1 MDNKKVKGGFI
12 GLVPLLCFLI
22 VYFIM
27 GIATGDFGNFPLMIG
42 MFLAMAIGLI
52 IKIPGDNMTF
62 SQKVDLFC
70 QGGGD
75 QTLILMIIIYMLAG
89 AFYGVAGAMGATT
102 SATNLMLSVTPSRM
116 VLPGLFLIGCVI
128 SFSMGTSMGT
138 VTALAPI
145 AIEIAG
151 QMNISLPLI
160 CGVVVGGAMFGDNLS
175 FISDTTIAATT
186 TQGCAMKDK
195 FRGNFLMVLPAVIVN
210 VIILAFI
217 PINASAVNA
226 GGEWHFVNLLPY
238 ICIIALSL
246 AGVHVVPAMGF
257 SVILG
262 MVIGIFKGDFTFV
275 ESFGIVHEG
284 MTWMED
290 MAVIAIFVG
299 GVIALMK
306 YQGGIDWLIDK
317 IGKRAKTKKGGE
329 LSIALLSTLVDLA
342 TTNNTMSIIA
352 CGPIAKEISEK
363 YNIPPA
369 RTASILD
376 LFTSAPQGITPYAG
390 QLLAIGGL
398 AAISPVKIAPFV
410 FYSWLMFIFGFI
422 FILIGFPKSVADPD
436 SPLNQKARAER
447 EANEAK
453 MAEVE

>member
-1 MDNKKVKGGFI
+1 MSNKPNEEKKGSFL
-12 GLVPLLCFLI
+12 GLVPLLVFLV

-27 GIATGDFGNFPLMIG
+27 GIGTGDFGNFPLMIG
-42 MFLAMAIGLI
+42 MFLAMAIALA
-52 IKIPGDNMTF
+52 IKKPGGDTLTF
-62 SQKVDLFC
+62 GQKVDLFC
-70 QGGGD
+70 EGGGD
-75 QTLILMIIIYMLAG
+75 NTLILMIIIYMLAG

-102 SATNLMLSVTPSRM
+102 SATNLMLSVIPVKL

-145 AIEIAG
+145 AIELAPQIG
-151 QMNISLPLI
+151 VSLPVI
-160 CGVVVGGAMFGDNLS
+160 CGAVVGGAMFGDNLS

-186 TQGCAMKDK
+186 TQGCQMKDK
-195 FRGNFLMVLPAVIVN
+195 FRANFLMVLPAVIVTC
-210 VIILAFI
+210 IIFMFFHVD
-217 PINASAVNA
+217 PQAVNA

-238 ICIIALSL
+238 ICIIVLSL
-246 AGVHVVPAMGF
+246 MGVNVVLAMGG

-262 MVIGIFKGDFTFV
+262 AIIGIVKGDFGFV
-275 ESFGIVHEG
+275 ESFGIIHEG

-290 MAVIAIFVG
+290 MAVIAILVG

-306 YQGGIDWLIDK
+306 YYGGIDWLIDK
-317 IGKRAKTKKGGE
+317 LGKRAKTRVGGE

-352 CGPIAKEISEK
+352 CGPIAKELSEK
-363 YNIPPA
+363 YDIPPA
-369 RTASILD
+369 RTASLLD

-398 AAISPVKIAPFV
+398 ASISPMSVAPYV
-410 FYSWLMFIFGFI
+410 FYSWLMFIFGII
-422 FILIGFPKSVADPD
+422 FIIIGFPKTFGADTK
-436 SPLNQKARAER
+436 KAEAEK
-447 EANEAK
+447 EAA
-453 MAEVE
+453 AE

>member
-1 MDNKKVKGGFI
+1 MEERENLKGGFL
-12 GLVPLLCFLI
+12 GLIPLLSFLV
-22 VYFIM
+22 VYFVM
-27 GIATGDFGNFPLMIG
+27 GLATGDFGNFPLMIG
-42 MFLAMAIGLI
+42 MFLAMAVGLM
-52 IKIPGDNMTF
+52 IKVPGDTMTF
-62 SQKVDLFC
+62 SEKVDLFC
-70 QGGGD
+70 RGGGD

-102 SATNLMLSVTPSRM
+102 SATNLMLSVTPARM
-116 VLPGLFLIGCVI
+116 VLPGLFLIACVI

-138 VTALAPI
+138 VTAVAPI
-145 AIEIAG
+145 AIELAG
-151 QMNISLPLI
+151 KIDVSLPLI

-186 TQGCAMKDK
+186 TQGCAMRDK
-195 FRGNFLMVLPAVIVN
+195 FKGNFLMVLPAVIVN

-217 PINASAVNA
+217 PVNATAVNA
-226 GGEWHFVNLLPY
+226 GGEWSFISLLPY

-246 AGVHVVPAMGF
+246 AGLHVIPAMGI

-262 MVIGIFKGDFTFV
+262 MVIGIVRGDFTFV

-299 GVIALMK
+299 GIIALMK
-306 YQGGIDWLIDK
+306 YHGGIDWLIEK
-317 IGKRAKTKKGGE
+317 IGSKAKTRKGGE
-329 LSIALLSTLVDLA
+329 FSIAILCTLVDLA

-352 CGPIAKEISEK
+352 VGPLAKEISEK
-363 YNIPPA
+363 YDIPAA

-398 AAISPVKIAPFV
+398 ASISPVSVAPFV
-410 FYSWLMFIFGFI
+410 FYSWLMFIFGFL
-422 FILIGFPKSVADPD
+422 FIAIGFPKSIADP
-436 SPLNQKARAER
+436 NYKKAEKKDKA
-447 EANEAK
+447 A
-453 MAEVE
+453 

>member
-1 MDNKKVKGGFI
+1 MDNNTKKGSFL
-12 GLVPLLCFLI
+12 GLVPLLIFLI

-27 GIATGDFGNFPLMIG
+27 GIATGDFSNFPLMIG
-42 MFLAMAIGLI
+42 MFLAMAISLV
-52 IKIPGDNMTF
+52 IKKPGGDTLTF
-62 SQKVDLFC
+62 GEKVDLFC

-75 QTLILMIIIYMLAG
+75 NTLILMIIIYMLAG

-102 SATNLMLSVTPSRM
+102 SATNLMLSVIPAKFI
-116 VLPGLFLIGCVI
+116 LPGIFLIGCVI

-145 AIEIAG
+145 AIELAPRIG
-151 QMNISLPLI
+151 IGLPII
-160 CGVVVGGAMFGDNLS
+160 CGAVVGGAMFGDNLS

-186 TQGCAMKDK
+186 TQGCQMKDK
-195 FRGNFLMVLPAVIVN
+195 FKANFLMVLPAVIVTC
-210 VIILAFI
+210 IIFMFFHVD
-217 PINASAVNA
+217 PQAVNA

-238 ICIIALSL
+238 ICIIILSL
-246 AGVHVVPAMGF
+246 VGVNVVIAMGV
-257 SVILG
+257 SVLLG
-262 MVIGIFKGDFTFV
+262 MVIGILKGDFSFV

-306 YQGGIDWLIDK
+306 YYGGIDWLIDK
-317 IGKRAKTKKGGE
+317 LGKRAKTRVGGE
-329 LSIALLSTLVDLA
+329 LSIALLATLVDLA

-352 CGPIAKEISEK
+352 CGPIARELSEQ
-363 YNIPPA
+363 YDIPPA
-369 RTASILD
+369 RVASILD

-398 AAISPVKIAPFV
+398 AAISPISVAPYV
-410 FYSWLMFIFGFI
+410 FYSWLMFIFGII
-422 FILIGFPKSVADPD
+422 FIIIGFPKMYGAKRESKKEDP
-436 SPLNQKARAER
+436 AA
-447 EANEAK
+447 
-453 MAEVE
+453 